1 MIRRPPRSTLF
12 AYSTLFRSVAYE
24 LCLVCAQG
32 PGGEEHG
39 GGGHVPAH
47 GHLMDLDGLVETLP
61 VERVDGLDRQPVL
74 LVGESLGGQPRRGRL
89 AEARPAVR
97 EIGARDEEW
106 RRGGF
111 LDHSGER
118 GAHGLAGLE
127 IAEAEN
133 DGQDLNV
140 RSQRV

>member
-1 MIRRPPRSTLF
+1 MDVAADIRRR
-12 AYSTLFRSVAYE
+12 RVAYE
-24 LCLVCAQG
+24 LRLACAQG

-39 GGGHVPAH
+39 GGGHVPAQ

-97 EIGARDEEW
+97 EISARDEEG
-106 RRGGF
+106 RRWGF
-111 LDHSGER
+111 LDHGRER
-118 GAHGLAGLE
+118 GAPGLAGL
-127 IAEAEN
+127 ATADAEN
-133 DGQDLNV
+133 A
-140 RSQRV
+140 